1 MSKDTIYVL
10 LERIKRPEAIIDQ
23 TLLKPEAGPKRY
35 EKFVDESDKYG
46 FRSLVVPLNRVS
58 LAASICRTPVAT
70 VISFPHGNS
79 ELEIKL
85 REIELAGSRGAREV
99 DVVIDIG
106 AIVESLWDRVENE
119 IMTIVDRAKQL
130 GLGSKII
137 IETGYLSREQIENV
151 SRIAAKAGA
160 DYVKTSTGYGPRGA
174 SIDDIITMKQAVRG
188 TKTGVKASGGIRTVW
203 DLAVMVT
210 AGADIV
216 GSSSGIEIVNQYRTI
231 MKNITSSHQLHGF

>member
-1 MSKDTIYVL
+1 MSTGTIYTL
-10 LERIKRPEAIIDQ
+10 LEGIRKPEAIIDQ

-35 EKFVDESDKYG
+35 EKFADESDKYG

-58 LAASICRTPVAT
+58 LVAGICRTPVAT

-85 REIELAGSRGAREV
+85 REIELAGARGAREV

-106 AIVESLWDRVENE
+106 AIVENLWDSVEHE
-119 IMTIVDRAKQL
+119 IVAIVDRARQL

-137 IETGYLSREQIENV
+137 IETGYLSREQIEGV
-151 SRIAAKAGA
+151 SKIVAKAGA

-174 SIDDIITMKQAVRG
+174 SIDDIIIMKQAVRG
-188 TKTGVKASGGIRTVW
+188 SKTGVKASGGIRTVW
-203 DLAVMVT
+203 DLAIMVA
-210 AGADIV
+210 AGADII

-231 MKNITSSHQLHGF
+231 MKKGFSHQLP